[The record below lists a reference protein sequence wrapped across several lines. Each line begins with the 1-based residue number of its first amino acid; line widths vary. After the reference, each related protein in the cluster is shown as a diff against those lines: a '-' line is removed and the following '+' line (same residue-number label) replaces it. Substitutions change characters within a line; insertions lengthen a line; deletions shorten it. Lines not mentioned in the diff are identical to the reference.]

1 MTLHIQFVTLGMM
14 CAGGLSL
21 GGLFD
26 VYRVLAGQLRAPGW
40 VKSILD
46 LVYWFTGTLLV
57 FALLYES
64 NWGEVRPFIFLGLGI
79 GIIFYFLLFSR
90 PTIWVIRFIIRVV
103 IQTARLL
110 KRLVI
115 LLVIR
120 PIVGLYRVFMII
132 LGFLLA
138 TAMFLY
144 RIVLQ
149 LCHPVWKLLLWL
161 LRPLVKRLRFP
172 VPGWMKKT
180 GQSVANFVRRFF
192 GSF

>member
-1 MTLHIQFVTLGMM
+1 MTLHVQFVTLGMM

-26 VYRVLAGQLRAPGW
+26 VYRVLAGQLKIPGW
-40 VKSILD
+40 VKSVLD
-46 LVYWFTGTLLV
+46 LVYWFVGTLLV

-90 PTIWVIRFIIRVV
+90 PTVWVIKLIIRVIV
-103 IQTARLL
+103 GTVRFL
-110 KRLVI
+110 RRMVVI
-115 LLVIR
+115 LIFKPVVI
-120 PIVGLYRVFMII
+120 LYRVLVII

-144 RIVLQ
+144 KIVIQ
-149 LCHPVWKLLLWL
+149 LCHPVWKLLMWL
-161 LRPLVKRLRFP
+161 LRPLGKWIRFP
-172 VPGWMKKT
+172 VPAWMKKS
-180 GQSVANFVRRFF
+180 GQSVANFVRWFF
-192 GSF
+192 WPF